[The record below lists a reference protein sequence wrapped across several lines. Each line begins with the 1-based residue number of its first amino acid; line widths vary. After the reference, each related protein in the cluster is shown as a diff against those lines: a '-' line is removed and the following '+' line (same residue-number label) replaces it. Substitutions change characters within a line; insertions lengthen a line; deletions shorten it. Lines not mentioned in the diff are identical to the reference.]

1 MTLTQEAI
9 KALVGGKRAI
19 GMNGK
24 EIEDYFKDY
33 FNAGLM
39 NIDLYTMAIAEL
51 YSSETKPKKER
62 KKKRTNL

>member
-24 EIEDYFKDY
+24 ETEDYFKDC

-62 KKKRTNL
+62 KKK